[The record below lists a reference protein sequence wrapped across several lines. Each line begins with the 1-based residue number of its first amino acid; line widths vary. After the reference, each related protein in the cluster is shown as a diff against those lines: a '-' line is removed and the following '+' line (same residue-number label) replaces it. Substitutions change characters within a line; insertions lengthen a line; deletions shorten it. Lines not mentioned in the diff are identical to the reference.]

1 MANEIQQVHLFAELG
16 QEAQRELEAV
26 ASARAYEDG
35 QTVVLEGDPDSPV
48 FFVLQGAVRVF
59 RTNPDGREQTLI
71 RVGPGEAFNLP
82 AAFVDPAIST
92 GARSTPASAT
102 AVGPVRLLSV
112 SRPDFRRLA
121 GHTPEIALAV
131 LRDFAQKLYHFTSLT
146 YDLSLRSVRGRL
158 AQFLLTQVQG
168 QSTTPVRWTQ
178 EEIAAR
184 IGTVREVVSRTM
196 RALVRDGL
204 IKMERHRVVVL
215 DRDALALEAES

>member
-1 MANEIQQVHLFAELG
+1 VVSGTQEVCLFAEAG
-16 QEAQRELEAV
+16 PEAQRQLEAV
-26 ASARAYEDG
+26 AVSRTYDSG
-35 QTVVLEGDPDSPV
+35 QTIFLEGDLRSPVCFVLEGT
-48 FFVLQGAVRVF
+48 VRIF

-82 AAFVDPAIST
+82 AAFVDPAVST
-92 GARSTPASAT
+92 GVRSTPASAA

-112 SRPDFRRLA
+112 SRSDFRRLA
-121 GHTPEIALAV
+121 SHTPEIALAV
-131 LRDFAQKLYHFTSLT
+131 LRDFAQKLYHFTGLT

-158 AQFLLTQVQG
+158 ARFLLTQVQE
-168 QSTTPVRWTQ
+168 QSDAPVRWTQ

-196 RALVRDGL
+196 RALIRDGL

-215 DRDALALEAES
+215 DRDALAREAES